1 MRDTLAADPSIGIV
15 GARLL
20 YADGSLQHAGLGLL
34 PGPVSR
40 WWHVLRRQP
49 GTLADANI
57 ARDFLAVT
65 GAALMIRRE
74 LFEELGGFD
83 EGFVNGWEDVDLCL
97 RAWCAGA
104 RVHYEPRAVFDHLES
119 ATLGRQHNHERN
131 ERRFI
136 ERWEHALVD
145 APRYPLAEVPP
156 IALAVQPTAAQT
168 GADDWALAHVDR
180 WWRDHLGAAVLRMR
194 PASRIDRTRI
204 EFFAALARRQ
214 PTLEVAWGDACL
226 ASATSAQRAAFVAPV
241 SAAEARRYAQARGV
255 TAWWTPTDRSYTA
268 LREAGLGADQVRL
281 ARLGTH
287 TSAPSARTGRA
298 VVGISETAPE
308 IADALARVFPAVHI
322 VTFRA
327 DRPTT
332 FAGVDIVCAAGPTD
346 RWGLLLPAALGHG
359 CAVVT
364 TPPVDPLI
372 ASATGV
378 SVVPREQLID
388 ALVAE
393 IASIDTVRAHAL
405 ETFLDAKRRLDGYL
419 ATQHI
424 SELARALTGGVP
436 STSRVA
442 VSAEDAR
449 RLRAARAAGVAG
461 AR

>member
-1 MRDTLAADPSIGIV
+1 MQEVPNISHRPVAAAYVAGHAESG
-15 GARLL
+15 GAG
-20 YADGSLQHAGLGLL
+20 AASLGLSCAASAGPASAASPL
-34 PGPVSR
+34 PASAPLSRRASCRASGGAWRVSPSASRSDASCDVGPEST
-40 WWHVLRRQP
+40 P
-49 GTLADANI
+49 DAESTN
-57 ARDFLAVT
+57 AGRCASPESALTCSVAAPW
-65 GAALMIRRE
+65 GAASRSVL
-74 LFEELGGFD
+74 
-83 EGFVNGWEDVDLCL
+83 
-97 RAWCAGA
+97 
-104 RVHYEPRAVFDHLES
+104 
-119 ATLGRQHNHERN
+119 
-131 ERRFI
+131 
-136 ERWEHALVD
+136 
-145 APRYPLAEVPP
+145 AP
-156 IALAVQPTAAQT
+156 QPTAAQT

-287 TSAPSARTGRA
+287 TSEPSARTGRA

-449 RLRAARAAGVAG
+449 RLRSARAAGVAG
-461 AR
+461 AG